1 MTSKALVGRCIPWKI
16 RPDNPLRCTSSHAAS
31 IRVSSPALESPPA
44 LASVEAKSFEEKDPF
59 QAKDSMLASSS
70 TIKSWFIRIF
80 PVVFRRRA
88 FESPKRLLLNS
99 GDPITSTIFA
109 VIRTLD
115 VLAFNNFD
123 SSCHPQS

>member
-1 MTSKALVGRCIPWKI
+1 M
-16 RPDNPLRCTSSHAAS
+16 SSS
-31 IRVSSPALESPPA
+31 ALESHPA

-70 TIKSWFIRIF
+70 TIKSWYIRIF

-115 VLAFNNFD
+115 VLAFNNSD
-123 SSCHPQS
+123 SACHRQSYLLPSEK